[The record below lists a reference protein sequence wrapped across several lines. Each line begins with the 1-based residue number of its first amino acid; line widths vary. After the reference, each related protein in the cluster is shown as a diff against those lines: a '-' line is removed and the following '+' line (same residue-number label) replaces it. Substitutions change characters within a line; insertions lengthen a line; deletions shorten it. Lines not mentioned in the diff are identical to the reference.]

1 MHQDAFKNKFDDYEY
16 CLFPSLKRVQGKLIN
31 FIKLQQHHLNNQNRN
46 DIDIIKTNLFE
57 SDNYEV
63 RKT

>member
-1 MHQDAFKNKFDDYEY
+1 MNYDAFKNKFDDYEY

-46 DIDIIKTNLFE
+46 EIDIILKNYN
-57 SDNYEV
+57 DND
-63 RKT
+63 